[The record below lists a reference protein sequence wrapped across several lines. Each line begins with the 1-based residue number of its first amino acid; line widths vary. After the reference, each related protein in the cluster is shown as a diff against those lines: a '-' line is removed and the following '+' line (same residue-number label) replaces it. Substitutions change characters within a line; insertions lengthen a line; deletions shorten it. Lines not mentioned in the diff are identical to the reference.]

1 MQCLCSE
8 GRERGIGSYLAAKR
22 DREKEIRR
30 VPDAREKKE
39 KNSTKRTSRKRKKS
53 HICDISEKRR
63 NKNRKNYIDKTT
75 MTHTV
80 NNGSQ
85 SIFFLCSS
93 NVVDA
98 TTSTSSPSLTIAH
111 QAHFWKASSHHPA
124 THSHWHSSQQV
135 SFDATMQHPQ

>member
-53 HICDISEKRR
+53 HICDISKKTKKR
-63 NKNRKNYIDKTT
+63 KPRKLHRQNDYDSYREQWLTI
-75 MTHTV
+75 
-80 NNGSQ
+80 NF
-85 SIFFLCSS
+85 FFLCSS

-98 TTSTSSPSLTIAH
+98 TTSLPLPMKMINLLFCLLINCTPIISNTLCIV
-111 QAHFWKASSHHPA
+111 K
-124 THSHWHSSQQV
+124 
-135 SFDATMQHPQ
+135 